1 MMATVR
7 KAYSDYL
14 PDFLS
19 LAGFSML
26 GYGLYMF
33 EPWLS
38 FTICGALLLV
48 AGARMA
54 R

>member
-1 MMATVR
+1 MDIFR
-7 KAYSDYL
+7 KAVASYL

-26 GYGLYMF
+26 GYGLYSVA
-33 EPWLS
+33 PWLS
-38 FTICGALLLV
+38 FTVCGALLLV